1 LTVEELIVP
10 SKHDVARLALL
21 YCFHAPGGAYT
32 IRESAAETSINDTTG
47 SEPATE
53 DVECV
58 LELAEVEVV
67 VVEELVEGDVV
78 LVDLELVALAVPSWL
93 LEATGLDEMGA
104 ALLASYAKLSTANT
118 TLPTV
123 TTFNVC

>member
-47 SEPATE
+47 CESAAE

-58 LELAEVEVV
+58 LELAEVEIVIEV
-67 VVEELVEGDVV
+67 LVKDAVV
-78 LVDLELVALAVPSWL
+78 LVDVELVALVVPRR
-93 LEATGLDEMGA
+93 LEATELDEMA
-104 ALLASYAKLSTANT
+104 SLAS
-118 TLPTV
+118 
-123 TTFNVC
+123 

>member
-32 IRESAAETSINDTTG
+32 ICGSAAETSINDTTG
-47 SEPATE
+47 CESPTE

-67 VVEELVEGDVV
+67 VEMLVEDDVV
-78 LVDLELVALAVPSWL
+78 LVDVELVALAAPSRL
-93 LEATGLDEMGA
+93 LEATELDERA
-104 ALLASYAKLSTANT
+104 SLAS
-118 TLPTV
+118 
-123 TTFNVC
+123 